1 MVLCSISAISCAKAK
16 PVTPPPVPPSWN
28 VPAMYRSCTVSGVTR
43 WGPPKGGWTI
53 TLYCPEGLQL
63 AGLQK

>member
-16 PVTPPPVPPSWN
+16 PVPPTPATWN
-28 VPAMYRSCTVSGVTR
+28 VPMMYRECRVQDVTR